1 MADGVN
7 IDTLQIEIEASS
19 TTAAGAIDRLT
30 ASLQRLG
37 QATKVPGLEK
47 LSRQMKALTQM
58 PNTSTAKIEQEIAR
72 LEKQA
77 EESANS
83 VLKLQK
89 RLEDAQQ
96 YRGIGTPATAAGVEA
111 EIKKTEA
118 EIERLSGVIDA
129 ADGKIRQL
137 RQSLETGMQGAAAPI
152 EQVAEALAKI
162 PQQAPAAFIDN
173 EGIKKAAASCERLAA
188 SAERMQKSLERT
200 GGSTDKLAGA
210 AQKVQKA
217 SANVDNVAKAAKRVE
232 TGLSGATKEAER
244 LGHTVKRAGDQGA
257 SGLDRLVDRLKRL
270 TMNFVIFRLI
280 SRLTNAVAENL
291 GNVAKRNERVNETLS
306 KIVTSV
312 QYLVDALTAA
322 VLPVLMAIE
331 PVITAIL
338 DGLASVLNF
347 IARIVAA
354 FLGEDYVMQARKE
367 YKDFAGS
374 VDDATSS
381 TDKLTGAA
389 KKLKSAL
396 LGIDELNIIEK
407 DPPMG
412 GGGSSGDKGGF
423 RFEEVKNDLKFPE
436 IKFPNLDAIPSPEWT
451 PNPIPA
457 PEFEPVTLPELSGA
471 KLKAPSWVPELV
483 KAPAFE
489 PLTVPNLAGERLL
502 SPEWVPSLVP
512 SPVFE
517 PVLLPDLVG
526 QKLPAPVWEPGFVPA
541 PVFEPLPVPDLL
553 GQKLPSPSWAPDV
566 IRSPVFEPVRLPE
579 LVGEMLKSPAWF
591 PSVIPAPVFEKL
603 LIPSFVGALLTSPAW
618 APSIIPAPLF
628 EALTLPEWALSPLPV
643 PEWAQNPIPAPAID
657 SSLLLSGL
665 AAIGE
670 AFASLETRVGE
681 KLQVLQ
687 QKFSS
692 FVTFTQTSLAT
703 WGQNLK
709 TNFSSVIEFIPK
721 VTPLALSPTAKL
733 FGGFFSVTAAALGVW
748 GPNLA
753 KNFGATLDYLG
764 SAAVPVLSSL
774 GTSIVSWV
782 NQTSS
787 AFGSWGG
794 SLIAT
799 AAKAGSGLVQNL
811 MSAFSSAWDG
821 FVGLMQSIGEKISS
835 WWSANKSW
843 AAPVGAVA
851 LAGAGVAAFVL
862 SGGASAVAAAI
873 PHMAPLT
880 LPAMAFANG
889 GVVKSPTLAL
899 MGEYP
904 NARSDPEIISP
915 QSILRQTFR
924 EEQGRQDY
932 SDVISA
938 VNAGFQA
945 LIETINNQDYSVHL
959 DGKTLMQSVER
970 AQRQRGANIMGGG
983 VLG

>member
-7 IDTLQIEIEASS
+7 IDTLQIEIQASS
-19 TTAAGAIDRLT
+19 TSAAGAIDRLT

-37 QATKVPGLEK
+37 QAAKVPGLEK
-47 LSRQMKALTQM
+47 LSRQMKTLTQM

-83 VLKLQK
+83 VLKLQE
-89 RLEDAQQ
+89 RLEGMQQ
-96 YRGIGTPATAAGVEA
+96 YRGVGSPATAAGVEA

-118 EIERLSGVIDA
+118 EIEKLSAVIDA
-129 ADGKIRQL
+129 ADNKIREL
-137 RQSLETGMQGAAAPI
+137 RKNLETGMQGAAAPI
-152 EQVAEALAKI
+152 EQITAALAKI
-162 PQQAPAAFIDN
+162 PQQTPAASVDS
-173 EGIKKAAASCERLAA
+173 ESIKKAAASCEQLAA
-188 SAERMQKSLERT
+188 AAEKVQKSLEGT
-200 GGSTDKLAGA
+200 GA
-210 AQKVQKA
+210 ASQKVQKA
-217 SANVDNVAKAAKRVE
+217 SANVDSVAASAKRVE

-257 SGLDRLVDRLKRL
+257 SGLDRLVDRLKRM
-270 TMNFVIFRLI
+270 TMNFVIFRMI

-291 GNVAKRNERVNETLS
+291 GTVAKKNERVNETLS

-312 QYLVDALTAA
+312 QYVVDALTAA

-331 PVITAIL
+331 PVVTAIL

-354 FLGEDYVMQARKE
+354 FLGEDYVLQAKKE

-381 TDKLTGAA
+381 TDKLTDSA
-389 KKLKSAL
+389 KKLKSVL
-396 LGIDELNIIEK
+396 LGIDELNVIE
-407 DPPMG
+407 PPDFG
-412 GGGSSGDKGGF
+412 GGGFGDKGGF

-436 IKFPNLDAIPSPEWT
+436 IKFQNLDKIPSPEWS

-457 PEFEPVTLPELSGA
+457 PEFEPVTLPELSSA

-483 KAPAFE
+483 HAPVFE
-489 PLTVPNLAGERLL
+489 PLTVPNLVGEPLL
-502 SPEWVPSLVP
+502 SPEWVPGLVP

-526 QKLPAPVWEPGFVPA
+526 EKMPAPVWEPVYVLA
-541 PVFEPLPVPDLL
+541 PIFEPLPVPDLL
-553 GQKLPSPSWAPDV
+553 GQKLPSPSWVPDV
-566 IRSPVFEPVRLPE
+566 IPSPLFEPVRLPE
-579 LVGEMLKSPAWF
+579 LVGEMLKSPAWS
-591 PSVIPAPVFEKL
+591 PSVVRAPIFEKL
-603 LIPSFVGALLTSPAW
+603 LIPSFVGALLK
-618 APSIIPAPLF
+618 APEWIPSVIPAPAF

-643 PEWAQNPIPAPAID
+643 PEWAQNPILAPAID
-657 SSLLLSGL
+657 SSILLSGL

-670 AFASLETRVGE
+670 AFTSLETRVSE

-692 FVTFTQTSLAT
+692 FVTATQTSLSA
-703 WGQNLK
+703 WGENIK
-709 TNFSSVIEFIPK
+709 ANFSTVIEFIPK
-721 VTPLALSPTAKL
+721 VTSSGLLPSAKT
-733 FGGFFSVTAAALGVW
+733 FGAFLTVTAGALATW
-748 GPNLA
+748 GPNIAENVKSVLEFIPQA
-753 KNFGATLDYLG
+753 VHDGLTAAGAPFVD
-764 SAAVPVLSSL
+764 
-774 GTSIVSWV
+774 WV
-782 NQTSS
+782 NQTSD
-787 AFGSWGG
+787 GV
-794 SLIAT
+794 
-799 AAKAGSGLVQNL
+799 AAWAGNLAANAGKGISSFVQNFLSGLSV
-811 MSAFSSAWDG
+811 AWEG
-821 FVGLMQSIGEKISS
+821 FVGFMKATGEKISS

-862 SGGASAVAAAI
+862 SGGAAAVAAAI

-904 NARSDPEIISP
+904 NARSNPEIIAP
-915 QSILRQTFR
+915 QSILRETFR